1 MAEILL
7 IDDDDELRRHV
18 ETGLSQC
25 GHRVCCLE
33 RADGALAVLSQGRF
47 DLLIVDERMPGLS
60 GSEFLRQ
67 LRKAKIDLPAILM
80 TGLAT
85 GGLVRPMKE
94 LGALVC
100 SKPAAGHAEL
110 MKDLVKS
117 LDEALEGE
125 SEIVA
130 SIGRTVS
137 LALKLGKTGL
147 VSYLRSLLDRELLIR
162 VSAEVNHDPDKAKL
176 ILGVPLN
183 QLIEEKQPLSFRIE
197 ALLLIA
203 NRPELKVD
211 EYAERLGCSRATLYR
226 DPAIKRALKSR
237 NVSGHRPPSG
247 SKTGDGEL
255 EAWDD

>member
-1 MAEILL
+1 MGEILL
-7 IDDDDELRRHV
+7 IDDDDELRGHV
-18 ETGLSQC
+18 EAGLSQR

-33 RADGALAVLSQGRF
+33 RAEGALAVLTQGQF
-47 DLLIVDERMPGLS
+47 DLVIVDERMPGLS
-60 GSEFLRQ
+60 GSDFLKQ
-67 LRKAKIDLPAILM
+67 LRRAKIDLPAILM

-94 LGALVC
+94 LGAFVV

-110 MKDLVKS
+110 MKDLLKS

-125 SEIVA
+125 AEIVA
-130 SIGRTVS
+130 SLGRTVG

-147 VSYLRSLLDRELLIR
+147 VAYLRSLLDRELLIR
-162 VSAEVNHDPDKAKL
+162 VSAEVNHDPDRAKL

-183 QLIEEKQPLSFRIE
+183 QLIEEKPPLNFRIE

-237 NVSGHRPPSG
+237 SASGHRPPAG
-247 SKTGDGEL
+247 SKSADGEL